1 MLTPQHLTRLGIL
14 PDLSVAPERAAQKSS
29 SSGSLREQMLVGTVC
44 FMCLENVC
52 AFGIPHPCSCGRE
65 TRRVRVGTSGYEWV
79 RVGTSGHEWV
89 RVGASGYEWVRVGT
103 SGYEWVRRCRVCI
116 GKVCCIFPNCI
127 QILSACRDILNDL
140 IVGFI
145 SDQESSSALL
155 HPSLPCRLTK
165 YRKGCTTQSRSTRC
179 SATNGSSTLCEPP

>member
-1 MLTPQHLTRLGIL
+1 VLTPQHLTRLGIL

-103 SGYEWVRRCRVCI
+103 SGCEWVRIGIRVGASGCEWVRVGTSGFEWVRVGTSGYEWVRVGTSGYEDVVCVLAKSVVYSRIAYKSFLRV
-116 GKVCCIFPNCI
+116 VTF
-127 QILSACRDILNDL
+127 
-140 IVGFI
+140 
-145 SDQESSSALL
+145 
-155 HPSLPCRLTK
+155 
-165 YRKGCTTQSRSTRC
+165 STI
-179 SATNGSSTLCEPP
+179 

>member
-65 TRRVRVGTSGYEWV
+65 KVGVGPGLLSGSEPYSGFDSEVPTRPA
-79 RVGTSGHEWV
+79 HK
-89 RVGASGYEWVRVGT
+89 A
-103 SGYEWVRRCRVCI
+103 
-116 GKVCCIFPNCI
+116 K
-127 QILSACRDILNDL
+127 
-140 IVGFI
+140 
-145 SDQESSSALL
+145 
-155 HPSLPCRLTK
+155 
-165 YRKGCTTQSRSTRC
+165 
-179 SATNGSSTLCEPP
+179 